1 MSVPNT
7 LCIAWACGGSKSE
20 PYGTQHRNSWVPKVT
35 VSMRWLLSMLLRD
48 WAYFH
53 DRFFLTVHWRH
64 FFRHIPFQLM
74 IWQIPLFDNN
84 SCLWFGLGFFR
95 FGLFCFR
102 FCFCF
107 CFGPFCGAHVFGHDK
122 DETKCIKLSSLP
134 LYFAAA
140 FFLESSHPLL
150 CFFHWGYYYYF
161 F

>member
-20 PYGTQHRNSWVPKVT
+20 PYGTRHRNSWVPKVT
-35 VSMRWLLSMLLRD
+35 VSMRWLLSMPLRD

-53 DRFFLTVHWRH
+53 DHLFLTVHWRH
-64 FFRHIPFQLM
+64 FFRHIPSQLM
-74 IWQIPLFDNN
+74 IWQILPFDNN
-84 SCLWFGLGFFR
+84 SCLWFGLGFFH

-102 FCFCF
+102 F
-107 CFGPFCGAHVFGHDK
+107 CFGPFCGAHVFGHHK

-134 LYFAAA
+134 LCFAAA

-150 CFFHWGYYYYF
+150 GFLRWGYYYYF